1 MTQKYYL
8 QSLDVRNV
16 SLQDMDVTPSKSEEL
31 LGGLL
36 VPNETKD
43 RVVWRLAQLVDEL
56 QLRKKIGMRNEH
68 FRKERLVLPR
78 VREKHRL

>member
-8 QSLDVRNV
+8 QGLDVRNV
-16 SLQDMDVTPSKSEEL
+16 SLQDMDVTPPKSKEL
-31 LGGLL
+31 LGRLL

-56 QLRKKIGMRNEH
+56 QLRKKIRMRIQD
-68 FRKERLVLPR
+68 FRNERLVLPR